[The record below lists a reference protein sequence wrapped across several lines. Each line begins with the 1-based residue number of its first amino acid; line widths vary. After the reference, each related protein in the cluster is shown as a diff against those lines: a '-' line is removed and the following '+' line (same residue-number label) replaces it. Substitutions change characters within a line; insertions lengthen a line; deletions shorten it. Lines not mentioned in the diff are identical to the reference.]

1 MLLLA
6 IFLVL
11 ALAFIQAFLPG
22 AYLAKQVGP
31 EVQMGPRDK
40 LPPPTPELSRAQ
52 NALRNLHETLPIFL
66 TLAILSIVLGE
77 AGWLTLLGAWIF
89 LIGRIGHV
97 ICYLKGLSPWR
108 SIAFTV
114 AFLGLVLLAL
124 PLLPYIWNGTGA

>member
-1 MLLLA
+1 MLILV

-31 EVQMGPRDK
+31 AMQMGPRDK

-66 TLAILSIVLGE
+66 TLAILSVVLGE
-77 AGWLTLLGAWIF
+77 AGWMTLLGAWTF
-89 LIGRIGHV
+89 LAGRIGHV
-97 ICYLKGLSPWR
+97 VCYLRALSPWR
-108 SIAFTV
+108 SIAFTA
-114 AFLGLVLLAL
+114 AFVGLILMAL
-124 PLLPYIWNGTGA
+124 PLLPYIWTAIPA